1 MTRPKTDLRF
11 KDSRQRIVAAACS
24 EVAEYGF
31 SGARI
36 DRIARRAQT
45 SKERIYA
52 YFSAKE
58 VLCRAVWDEHRRR
71 IDEAALFDANDI
83 VGYVAALFDYY
94 LANPEHARLSHW
106 IALEGELAT
115 SIENPHI
122 QELQTRIEQIS
133 RAQAEKL
140 IDAKWDPLTLYS
152 LLTVIATTWI
162 SQPRIIQQMGQLEAT
177 IHYHSQLRDAV
188 REAARRLV
196 NPPAAPA

>member
-1 MTRPKTDLRF
+1 
-11 KDSRQRIVAAACS
+11 
-24 EVAEYGF
+24 
-31 SGARI
+31 
-36 DRIARRAQT
+36 
-45 SKERIYA
+45 
-52 YFSAKE
+52 

-83 VGYVAALFDYY
+83 VGYVTALFDYY

-115 SIENPHI
+115 SIQNPHI
-122 QELQTRIEQIS
+122 QELQTRIEQTS
-133 RAQAEKL
+133 RAQAENL

-177 IHYHSQLRDAV
+177 IHSHSQLRDAV

-196 NPPAAPA
+196 NPLAAPV